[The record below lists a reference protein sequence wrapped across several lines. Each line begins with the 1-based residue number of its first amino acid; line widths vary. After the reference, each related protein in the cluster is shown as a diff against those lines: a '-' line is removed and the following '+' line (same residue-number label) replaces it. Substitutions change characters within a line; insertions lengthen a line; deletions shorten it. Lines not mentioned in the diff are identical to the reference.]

1 MIPSFAVISQ
11 NVLVGLGLKSL
22 LGGLFPMAEI
32 SVFTAFDSFVESGP
46 SHYVHFFA
54 DMTVFLHNRTFF
66 EEMRHKTILLGHGEP
81 NSFADMHQIDIYTSE
96 EQLLGDILK
105 LRHSAH
111 RPEHHLHAAAGQN
124 TPALSAREAEVL
136 TLIARGLM
144 NKEIAEQLNIG
155 MTTVITH
162 RRNIMDKLGI
172 KSVAGLTLY
181 AAALGYVDTDT
192 L

>member
-1 MIPSFAVISQ
+1 MKPSFAVISP
-11 NVLVGLGLKSL
+11 NVLVGQGLKTL
-22 LGGLFPMAEI
+22 LEGLFPMASVE
-32 SVFTAFDSFVESGP
+32 VFTAFEPFAESG
-46 SHYVHFFA
+46 HMRFVHFFT
-54 DMTVFLHNRTFF
+54 DMTVFLHNRPFF
-66 EEMRHKTILLGHGEP
+66 EQMRRKTILLTHGDTP
-81 NSFADMHQIDIYTSE
+81 SFADMHQIDIYTSE
-96 EQLLGDILK
+96 EQLLSDILK

-111 RPEHHLHAAAGQN
+111 RPEHRLPTAPRPS
-124 TPALSAREAEVL
+124 TPPLSSREAEVL

-162 RRNIMDKLGI
+162 RRNIMEKLGI

-181 AAALGYVDTDT
+181 AAALGYVDTDS